1 MLDGMPK
8 SRKAMIPEHA
18 KKSPRKQVEK
28 NLPRKA
34 VYTYVPRE
42 SKIAIANV
50 RGTCCAV

>member
-8 SRKAMIPEHA
+8 SREAMILEHA

-34 VYTYVPRE
+34 VSTCVPRE
-42 SKIAIANV
+42 SKVAIANV
-50 RGTCCAV
+50 RCTSCAV